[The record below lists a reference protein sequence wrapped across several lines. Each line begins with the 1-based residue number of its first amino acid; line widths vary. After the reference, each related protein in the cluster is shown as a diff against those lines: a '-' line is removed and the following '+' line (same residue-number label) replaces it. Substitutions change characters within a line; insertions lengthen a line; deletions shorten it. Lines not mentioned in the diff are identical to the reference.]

1 MANWFET
8 EKVPFSWREW
18 QKILNSS
25 KGVHGGKDKRKD
37 LSWQKGNSDWANKSI
52 GTRMNF
58 LARGMYGDKK
68 QIAQVKC
75 FVMSKTGS
83 HEKAKSLKN
92 KKVRW
97 KMTRATQQAKFI
109 PGKYEQPKTEE
120 Y

>member
-1 MANWFET
+1 M
-8 EKVPFSWREW
+8 
-18 QKILNSS
+18 
-25 KGVHGGKDKRKD
+25 
-37 LSWQKGNSDWANKSI
+37 
-52 GTRMNF
+52 
-58 LARGMYGDKK
+58 ARGMQGDKK

-97 KMTRATQQAKFI
+97 KMTRAASQPKFI
-109 PGKYEQPKTEE
+109 QGRWEKPQTEE